1 MSEKKEDEISH
12 GDLAVVKRAFRWA
25 RWWIPVFAML
35 IPSCLVV
42 GQSCGVS
49 AIQATIQKESAKV
62 LGKEAIN
69 SIRGAV
75 REVVREELRSL
86 ERRVE
91 ILEERQRKP

>member
-25 RWWIPVFAML
+25 RWWIPILAMV
-35 IPSCLVV
+35 IPSCMVA

-49 AIQATIQKESAKV
+49 AIKATIQKESAKV
-62 LGKEAIN
+62 LGKEALH

-86 ERRVE
+86 ERRIE
-91 ILEERQRKP
+91 RLEDRQSKP